1 MEMCWL
7 CLWKVTAGLTEIVSA
22 CHGVFSPGVTSGLT
36 VYYWLVSWNCTECLA
51 HSNDI
56 LRVSCVNWCGTWLS
70 CSHWICLFLFQMDKR
85 ESVLTMAL
93 EHGLIGFITDCIS
106 QWSRAGANSFT
117 YLLMYLLLLST
128 CVCFVVCCVEW
139 DDLDS
144 TSNFTILLNLWT
156 TTSFHV

>member
-1 MEMCWL
+1 
-7 CLWKVTAGLTEIVSA
+7 
-22 CHGVFSPGVTSGLT
+22 
-36 VYYWLVSWNCTECLA
+36 
-51 HSNDI
+51 
-56 LRVSCVNWCGTWLS
+56 
-70 CSHWICLFLFQMDKR
+70 MDKR

-144 TSNFTILLNLWT
+144 TSNFTILLNL
-156 TTSFHV
+156 